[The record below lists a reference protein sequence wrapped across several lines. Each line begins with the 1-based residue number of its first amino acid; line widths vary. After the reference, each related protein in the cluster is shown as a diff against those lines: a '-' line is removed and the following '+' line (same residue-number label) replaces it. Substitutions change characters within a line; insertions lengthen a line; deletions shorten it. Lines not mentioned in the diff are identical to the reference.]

1 MVQDRTLKY
10 SEMKNAKFYH
20 YPLLLLI
27 AVFLNS
33 CSFKPQKEVYIKPV
47 PPIAPEKWQEI
58 QEDLWSASCLAR
70 SEAVA
75 YTQQAM
81 TEWMGRVREKTDSEF
96 IPWYTSYWAQQ
107 WIGFKVGWYKMSRD
121 EDEPSIEEYLVEYIR
136 EEYYELVLEP
146 VNEISNPQQ
155 ITEQAAALYISLL
168 AEQLQRLP
176 AMHRVS
182 VRSLRKKLEP
192 ITLVS
197 ISASG
202 QKGLSLSL
210 LLERNNLN
218 GMPAYDA
225 LLTHADSVA
234 TRENSSPGRD
244 NLQIVVDDTVA
255 RMVADL
261 SLRAGGAAAS
271 MVLGPSLGLIFSAGI
286 TAFSIS
292 SHEQEK
298 PEIERQ
304 LRQALEAGLK
314 SLWQRLMED
323 PVLGVLLPINHM
335 SSQIEILLFP
345 IQATETQ

>member
-1 MVQDRTLKY
+1 MPMKKSIFYLYPAILISVVVLVSCTLQ
-10 SEMKNAKFYH
+10 
-20 YPLLLLI
+20 PL
-27 AVFLNS
+27 
-33 CSFKPQKEVYIKPV
+33 KETFIKPV

-197 ISASG
+197 ISANG
-202 QKGLSLSL
+202 QNGMPLSL
-210 LLERNNLN
+210 LLERNDLT
-218 GMPAYDA
+218 GVAAYDA
-225 LLTHADSVA
+225 LLTHADTVA
-234 TRENSSPGRD
+234 TRANSSLGKD

-271 MVLGPSLGLIFSAGI
+271 MVLGQSLGLVFSAGI
-286 TAFSIS
+286 SAWSIS

-304 LRQALEAGLK
+304 LRQALDAGLK

-345 IQATETQ
+345 IQATDTVKSL